1 MRGGSLII
9 QNGGWTYDTDVID
22 VVAAIEER
30 GWYERDMLN
39 AFARYAYW
47 RYKQIRDCVNSRK
60 CKHMTIDK
68 VQTQLQDDN
77 RMGFTCSLLRI
88 TTEEVHYIVEF
99 ADQYLEYVK

>member
-1 MRGGSLII
+1 MII
-9 QNGGWTYDTDVID
+9 QNGGWTYNTDVID
-22 VVAAIEER
+22 AVVTKDIHN
-30 GWYERDMLN
+30 WYERDMLN

-68 VQTQLQDDN
+68 VRSQLQDDN

-88 TTEEVHYIVEF
+88 TAEEVHYIVEF
-99 ADQYLEYVK
+99 ADQHLEYVK